1 MSAELVMTENQ
12 LTLRTIYEL
21 IEAKDQ
27 FYIPAYQRG
36 YRWTSRQVED
46 LLNDILEFHQKEKKQ
61 SEFYCLQPVVVR
73 KDGDK
78 WELID
83 GQQRLTTLFIILS
96 YFNRRMAEEFRAQL
110 FSLEYA
116 TRPTSQKYLLNIN
129 EEEKDI
135 NIDFYHMHSAYE
147 VVKTWF
153 VDKRHLINDIES
165 VFLNRVKV
173 IWYEIMESID
183 PIEVFTRLNI
193 GKIPL
198 TNAELVKA
206 LFLRAGNFGT
216 DTTRI
221 QLRRLQIAQEWDDM
235 ERALRHDDF
244 WYFLT
249 DKDDYASRIEFLL
262 GLVAEEIDIGA
273 DIKHDPHY
281 VFIVFNRLFNQE
293 GVSQDQLNFDI
304 DTQWELIRKY
314 FLLLEEWFRD
324 RYWFHHIGYLIN
336 QGVSIRSIR
345 KASESEEGKPA
356 FRRWL
361 KQRIFSVLF
370 SDNEFAALDATSL
383 YTCIDEATNE
393 WEYGNGSRTIR
404 PALLLFNVASLL
416 RNPESNLRFQ
426 FDSYKTEDW
435 DLEHIRSVKSD
446 KPLRPDD
453 QKRWLLS
460 IVKYFVGTDDD
471 EALPNLI
478 ADMKDSETQ
487 KLCHKALS
495 IVATVPFNSG
505 NFDEAYEC
513 ALAYFKEADEGETDN
528 SIANLA
534 LLDSS
539 TNRSYG
545 NEVFPI
551 KRKRIISLDK
561 KGSFVPLCTKNVFL
575 KYYSGKVDN
584 MMFWNKDD
592 REAYRNA
599 IVEMMVWFF
608 ANSSEGTL

>member
-1 MSAELVMTENQ
+1 MNEEVVMTENQ
-12 LTLRTIYEL
+12 LTLRTIFEL

-46 LLNDILEFHQKEKKQ
+46 LLNDILEFHQKDKKQ
-61 SEFYCLQPVVVR
+61 TEFYCLQPVVVR

-110 FSLEYA
+110 FSIEYA

-129 EEEKDI
+129 DEEKDN
-135 NIDFYHMHSAYE
+135 NIDFYHMHGAYE
-147 VVKTWF
+147 VVKAWF

-249 DKDDYASRIEFLL
+249 DNDDYASRIEFLL
-262 GLVAEEIDIGA
+262 ELVAEEIDNGA
-273 DIKHDPHY
+273 DIKDDPHY

-293 GVSQDQLNFDI
+293 GVSKDQINFDI

-345 KASESEEGKPA
+345 KASENEEGKPT

-370 SDNEFAALDATSL
+370 PDNKLAALDATSL

-435 DLEHIRSVKSD
+435 DLEHIRSVKSS

-460 IVKYFVGTDDD
+460 IVKYFVGTDD
-471 EALPNLI
+471 EAALLNLV

>member
-1 MSAELVMTENQ
+1 MSENQ

-21 IEAKDQ
+21 VEATDQ

-46 LLNDILEFHQKEKKQ
+46 LLNDILEFHQKEKKL

-73 KDGDK
+73 KNEDK

-96 YFNRRMAEEFRAQL
+96 FFNLRMGEDFRTPL
-110 FSLEYA
+110 FSIEYA

-129 EEEKDI
+129 DDERDS
-135 NIDFYHMHSAYE
+135 NIDFFHMHGAFQ
-147 VVKTWF
+147 VVKAWF
-153 VDKRHLINDIES
+153 SDKRNLINDIES

-173 IWYEIMESID
+173 IWYEVLESID

-206 LFLRAGNFGT
+206 LFLRAGNFG
-216 DTTRI
+216 DNTTRL
-221 QLRRLQIAQEWDDM
+221 QLRRIQIAQEWDDM

-262 GLVAEEIDIGA
+262 ELVANEIDVGT
-273 DIKHDPHY
+273 DIQHDSHY
-281 VFIVFNRLFNQE
+281 VFIAFNRLFNQE
-293 GVSQDQLNFDI
+293 GVTNDQLNFDI
-304 DTQWELIRKY
+304 DSQWELIRKY
-314 FLLLEEWFRD
+314 FLLLEEWFKD

-336 QGVSIRSIR
+336 HGVSIRSIR
-345 KASESEEGKPA
+345 KASEDEEGKPA

-361 KQRIFSVLF
+361 KESIFSVIF
-370 SDNEFAALDATSL
+370 SKIELSTLDKNSL
-383 YTCIDEATNE
+383 YTSINETTNE
-393 WEYGNGSRTIR
+393 WEYRNNARTIR
-404 PALLLFNVASLL
+404 SSLLLFNVASLL

-426 FDSYKTEDW
+426 FDSFKTENW

-446 KPLRPDD
+446 KPLRADD
-453 QKRWLLS
+453 QKYWLLS
-460 IVKYFVGTDDD
+460 IVKYFVGSDID
-471 EALPNLI
+471 ENLPDLVSN
-478 ADMKDSETQ
+478 MPKSETQ
-487 KLCHKALS
+487 EICQKALD
-495 IVATVPFNSG
+495 IVATVPFNSIA
-505 NFDEAYEC
+505 FDKAYDN
-513 ALAYFKEADEGETDN
+513 ALIYFDEADEGETDN

-575 KYYSGKVDN
+575 KYYSDKVDH
-584 MMFWNKDD
+584 MMFWGEDD
-592 REAYRNA
+592 RDAYRSA
-599 IVEMMVWFF
+599 IVEMMIWFF
-608 ANSSEGTL
+608 DISGEGTL